1 MTYNNDSHYASWA
14 PYSSNIKEHEI
25 GLSRVVAESLNLKE
39 GSMVKCCLVTDCP
52 EITSVTA
59 TAVTK
64 NDWEMLEM
72 TSNRIQST
80 ILDQTTVIYEGQ
92 LLPIWINSSIH
103 IILKL
108 NKLSSGSS
116 YGRMRENTEI
126 SIAPYSTDKLRR
138 SSSSTKNYRLSHC
151 QSVMINPT
159 TKIEALPEIKMSEN
173 PFLRQLNEMTKI
185 LQKEAPKSYEFRVI
199 KGPWEK
205 GQQLTDLT
213 LNQSK
218 HLEHLMN
225 NQIFTINSRADKE
238 YLVRVTFLK
247 GAQSNVSPGMF

>member
-1 MTYNNDSHYASWA
+1 
-14 PYSSNIKEHEI
+14 
-25 GLSRVVAESLNLKE
+25 
-39 GSMVKCCLVTDCP
+39 MVKCCLVSDVP
-52 EITSVTA
+52 EINSVSA

-80 ILDQTTVIYEGQ
+80 ILDQTRIVYEGQ
-92 LLPIWINSSIH
+92 NLPIWINTSIH

-108 NKLSSGSS
+108 DKFNPNTS

-126 SIAPYSTDKLRR
+126 TISPYTDKLRI
-138 SSSSTKNYRLSHC
+138 SSTSTKNYRLAHC
-151 QSVMINPT
+151 QSVMINPS
-159 TKIEALPEIKMSEN
+159 TKIELPPESKVAEN
-173 PFLRQLNEMTKI
+173 LYLKQLNEMTKI

-199 KGPWEK
+199 KGKWEI

-218 HLEHLMN
+218 TLEDLMQ
-225 NQIFTINSRADKE
+225 NQIFTINSRTDKE
-238 YLVRVTFLK
+238 YLVRVNFVKSEHANTSA
-247 GAQSNVSPGMF
+247 GES